1 MGGRRITKDELGQME
16 TLTEEGLTTREIA
29 EKLDRSQAAIRN
41 LRYKNRLVSRAKNE
55 TRRLFQQ
62 KDKLKNEV
70 EALQNRKASLKLEL
84 EGLKI
89 DKKKL
94 EDIILMDR
102 FLLEQTLSQALINLK
117 AKRPDLFTLT
127 KADQIGLLL
136 KAILW

>member
-1 MGGRRITKDELGQME
+1 LLDINEKIANFEKADMSTLKGDSRKVNPKIKVIFIKQLPITFP
-16 TLTEEGLTTREIA
+16 
-29 EKLDRSQAAIRN
+29 
-41 LRYKNRLVSRAKNE
+41 RAKNE

-117 AKRPDLFTLT
+117 AKRPDLFSLT